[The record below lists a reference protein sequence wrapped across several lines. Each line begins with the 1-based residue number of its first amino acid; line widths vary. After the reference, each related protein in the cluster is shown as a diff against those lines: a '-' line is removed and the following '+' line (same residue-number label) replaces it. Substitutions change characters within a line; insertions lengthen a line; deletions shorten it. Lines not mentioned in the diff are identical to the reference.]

1 VTRFDVRDFGHKAAM
16 RAVLVLVAVALLA
29 AALPAAA
36 SAATWKGKTRQ
47 GRGVVIHTGDDGNV
61 SRVRIGWKARCEK
74 GRYSS
79 QTLFRSPLDSA
90 TTTSFADEGTY
101 RGHPTGYRARIW
113 VHISG
118 TLDPGTSDWRGTFKV
133 RVRVTRKDGER
144 VDTCRLRGLRWS
156 AAPA

>member
-1 VTRFDVRDFGHKAAM
+1 M
-16 RAVLVLVAVALLA
+16 RALLVLVAVGVLA

-47 GRGVVIHTGDDGNV
+47 GRGVVIHTGDDGKV

-79 QTLFRSPLDSA
+79 QTLFRAPLDSA
-90 TTTSFADEGTY
+90 TATAFADDGSY

-113 VHISG
+113 VHIVGS
-118 TLDPGTSDWRGTFKV
+118 LDASSSEWSGTFKV
-133 RVRVTRKDGER
+133 RVRVTSKEGER
-144 VDTCRLRGLRWS
+144 VDTCRLKKLRWS
-156 AAPA
+156 AASA

>member
-1 VTRFDVRDFGHKAAM
+1 M
-16 RAVLVLVAVALLA
+16 RALLVIVAATVLA

-47 GRGVVIHTGDDGNV
+47 GRGVVVQTGDDGNV

-79 QTLFRSPLDSA
+79 QTLFRSLDSA
-90 TTTSFADEGTY
+90 TATAFADEGSY

-113 VHISG
+113 VHIVGS
-118 TLDPGTSDWRGTFKV
+118 LDLGTSEWRGTFRV
-133 RVRVTRKDGER
+133 RVRVTDKDGER
-144 VDTCRLRGLRWS
+144 VDTCRLSGLRWS

>member
-1 VTRFDVRDFGHKAAM
+1 M
-16 RAVLVLVAVALLA
+16 RALLVLVAVSVMA

-47 GRGVVIHTGDDGNV
+47 GRRVVVQTGDDGNV

-90 TTTSFADEGTY
+90 TATAFADEGSY

-113 VHISG
+113 VRIGGSLH
-118 TLDPGTSDWRGTFKV
+118 LGTSEWRGTFRV
-133 RVRVTRKDGER
+133 RVRVTDKDGER
-144 VDTCRLRGLRWS
+144 VDTCRLSGLRWS